1 MAYNRIIAS
10 LLTALVITAFSFM
23 GVAQQNEF
31 GVVGGI
37 SNYFGD
43 LNTNTSFQLMKPSF
57 GAYYRYNYDS
67 RLCAKLQL
75 GFAKVEGNDALA
87 NNYYQIQRN
96 LSFYSDIFEVALTG
110 EFNFMDY
117 DSKNPKH
124 YFTPYLCTGISVF
137 NFDPRTTFQG
147 EEYRLQ
153 PIGTEGQGLPQY
165 PDREPYKLV
174 SRAWII
180 GGGFKFRINRYFST
194 FIEIAN
200 RKTRT
205 DYLDDVS
212 TTYADRQIMFS
223 EGGPLKVLLSDRSL
237 EVGDVPIGTTSRMR
251 GDERKRDD
259 YFMALLGLSFT
270 INTYKCPF

>member
-1 MAYNRIIAS
+1 MLCHTLS
-10 LLTALVITAFSFM
+10 LF
-23 GVAQQNEF
+23 AQQNEF
-31 GVVGGI
+31 GIVGGFC
-37 SNYFGD
+37 NYFGD
-43 LNTNTSFQLMKPSF
+43 LNTNTSFKLMKNAF
-57 GAYYRYNYDS
+57 GAYYRYNYDG

-75 GFAKVEGNDALA
+75 GYGKVEGNDALA
-87 NNYYQIQRN
+87 NNYFQRQRN
-96 LSFYSDIFEVALTG
+96 LSFYSDIFEVAVTG
-110 EFNFMDY
+110 EFNFMDF

-124 YFTPYLCTGISVF
+124 FFSPYLCTGLAVF

-153 PIGTEGQGLPQY
+153 LIGTEGQGLPQY

-180 GGGFKFRINRYFST
+180 GGGFKLRLNRNFST

-200 RKTRT
+200 RKTNT

-212 TTYADRQIMFS
+212 KTYADRQIMYA

-237 EVGDVPIGTTSRMR
+237 EVSDVPVGGSNKMR
-251 GDERKRDD
+251 GDAKKRDD
-259 YFMALLGLSFT
+259 YLMMQLGISFT
-270 INTYKCPF
+270 INTYKCPYSN